1 MRTMVG
7 WLCVTLTGQPE
18 PALVSVESMDHR
30 RSNGND
36 NDQWLDSYQTRPDS
50 GSGGGLGGGSGG
62 GSGAG
67 RPASVYDGFAT
78 EATETSI

>member
-1 MRTMVG
+1 MRFEFGHPTKSGDKSTSFRSILQV
-7 WLCVTLTGQPE
+7 VN
-18 PALVSVESMDHR
+18 HR